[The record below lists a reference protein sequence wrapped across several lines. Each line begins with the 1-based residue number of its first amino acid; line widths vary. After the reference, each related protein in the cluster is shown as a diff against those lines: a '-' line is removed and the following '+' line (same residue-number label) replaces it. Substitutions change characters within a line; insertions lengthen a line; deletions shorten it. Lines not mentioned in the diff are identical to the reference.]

1 MSSSLTVKKLFS
13 GLFIVLTVLMA
24 GLALAQM
31 RLSALNQQ
39 LSDTHINRYQSY
51 ILADE
56 LRQSSDDLT
65 RLARTYVLTAEQ
77 KYEDFY
83 NQILAIRSGSAA
95 RPEHYQRIYWD
106 FYAAEGRPPHPDSEQ
121 RIALLDLMKQAGFTG
136 QELEKLAEANR
147 NSNDLVN
154 TEVMAMNAVKG
165 LVPNGSGQFVP
176 GKADLELARRLMHD
190 EAYHANKAR
199 IMRPIDDFFM
209 LLDQRTSAAVAAAEA
224 DADNM
229 KAVIYLMLLAV
240 LVVLC
245 TALWFS
251 YRILLQKLGGEPAYA
266 EQVIAKVAAGDLRVN
281 VQLKAGDQSSMLY
294 GIAQMVTKLA
304 AIISEVRAST
314 HSLLAASEQMNA
326 TALTLSESS
335 SQQAASVEETSA
347 AMEQMSASIAQNSD
361 SAKVTEGIA
370 AKSALQAQNGGVAV
384 GETVEAMRQIAQKIR
399 IVDDIAYQTNLL
411 ALNAAIEA
419 GRAGEHGRGFAV
431 VAAEVRK
438 LAARSQVAAKEI
450 GEVAN
455 SSVTLAEHAGALLRD
470 IVPAIQRTSELVQE
484 IAAASNEQSS
494 GAHGINDAI
503 TQISQATQQNAAA
516 SEELSSTSEE
526 LTVQAE
532 HLQQMMDYFRTS

>member
-1 MSSSLTVKKLFS
+1 MGSSLTLKKLFS
-13 GLFIVLTVLMA
+13 GLFIVLMVLMA

-39 LSDTHINRYQSY
+39 LSDTHIKRYQSY

-77 KYEDFY
+77 KYEAFY
-83 NQILAIRSGSAA
+83 NQILAIRSGEAP

-121 RIALLDLMKQAGFTG
+121 HIALLDLMKQAGFTV

-165 LVPNGSGQFVP
+165 LEPDASGQFVP
-176 GKADLELARRLMHD
+176 GKADLELARSLMHD

-199 IMRPIDDFFM
+199 IMRPIDDFFV

-224 DADNM
+224 DADTM
-229 KAVIYLMLLAV
+229 KTVIYLMLFAV
-240 LVVLC
+240 LIVLC
-245 TALWFS
+245 AALWFS
-251 YRILLQKLGGEPAYA
+251 YRILLQKLGGEPTYA
-266 EQVIAKVAAGDLRVN
+266 EQLIAKVAAGDLSVN

-304 AIISEVRAST
+304 TIIAEVRAST

-370 AKSALQAQNGGVAV
+370 AKSAMQAQNGGVAV